1 MNHVRQMDLSPH
13 SLPAAALLPPALI
26 EETAWDILLALYSE
40 EGSAFS
46 LDKLGW
52 VVSVPRPV
60 LNKWLSLL
68 EERRLVTGTKHGI
81 EQELRALL
89 TPAGRDLIDRYL
101 SVTSLLQVR
110 THH

>member
-1 MNHVRQMDLSPH
+1 MNHVRQMDLSPRRLTAGA
-13 SLPAAALLPPALI
+13 SLPPALI

-40 EGSAFS
+40 DGSEFS

-68 EERRLVTGTKHGI
+68 EERRLVTGTRHGI

-101 SVTSLLQVR
+101 SVTSVLRVR